1 MATFTILL
9 FGPASSA
16 IGNDRIEVV
25 LDNQVTVAELKQA
38 MVDAFPAIEQ
48 FVTGGRLAVN
58 QGFAA
63 SDDQVNTDSEVALIS
78 MVSGG

>member
-1 MATFTILL
+1 MATYTILL

-25 LDNQVTVAELKQA
+25 LDDQVTVAELKQA
-38 MVDAFPAIEQ
+38 MIAAFPAIEQ
-48 FVTGGRLAVN
+48 FVTAGRLAVN

-63 SDDQVNTDSEVALIS
+63 MEDQVNTDSEIALIS

>member
-1 MATFTILL
+1 MATYTILL

-16 IGNDRIEVV
+16 IGNDRIEVE
-25 LDNQVTVAELKQA
+25 LNDQVTVAKLKQA
-38 MVDAFPAIEQ
+38 MVDTFPAIEQ
-48 FVTGGRLAVN
+48 FVTAGRLAVN

-63 SDDQVNTDSEVALIS
+63 TDAQVNTDSEIALIS